1 MNEYLIS
8 VFIKFLKIQKIKF
21 EMQGFFLFL
30 FFFFLMDKRDG
41 MVWFSFLY
49 NKKITTE
56 QKWNFHMRQEQVI
69 YKVDF
74 LVISLTRASSIV
86 DLDDGLLSL
95 TAWEI
100 RWSVVWWYYSRWV
113 PSIGLH
119 MCHTVL
125 LWPRLDFRHGTTRP
139 VFPGNRTLLGFW
151 CTSMHGATA
160 PVLGAA
166 KEDDRLAEQC
176 FLFLCYKSWL
186 WHHS

>member
-1 MNEYLIS
+1 
-8 VFIKFLKIQKIKF
+8 
-21 EMQGFFLFL
+21 MQGVFFSFFFLFNGQ
-30 FFFFLMDKRDG
+30 KG
-41 MVWFSFLY
+41 WKKWFDFHFCIT
-49 NKKITTE
+49 KITTE

-86 DLDDGLLSL
+86 VLDDGLLSL

-160 PVLGAA
+160 LVLGAA